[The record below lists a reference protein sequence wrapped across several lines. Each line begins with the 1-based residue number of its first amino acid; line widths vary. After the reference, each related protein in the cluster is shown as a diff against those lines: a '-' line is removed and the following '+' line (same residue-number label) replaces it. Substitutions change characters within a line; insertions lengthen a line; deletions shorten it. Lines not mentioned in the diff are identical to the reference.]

1 MYFTYFGY
9 DITFLPDVQ
18 ALNLNFHIASCQ
30 ANDEP
35 QLIRYILRH
44 LTLSP
49 QSITATMIPILY
61 LLTDSQSTQAL
72 TSVVQR
78 DVVHPIKDSP
88 GTDQPEMWGVK
99 NIWANQ
105 PSLAGI
111 LELENQQTIA
121 NQLGK
126 RQLRAHMEESGL
138 QNSEAYVQV
147 KVMSWKTLGKYR
159 EMIKKAGEGSRPAE
173 RCRGKQ

>member
-35 QLIRYILRH
+35 QLIRYLLRH

-78 DVVHPIKDSP
+78 DVVHPHQGQPRHRLARDVGSKKHLGQSAITCRNFRTRKP
-88 GTDQPEMWGVK
+88 TDYCQ
-99 NIWANQ
+99 
-105 PSLAGI
+105 LA
-111 LELENQQTIA
+111 
-121 NQLGK
+121 
-126 RQLRAHMEESGL
+126 R
-138 QNSEAYVQV
+138 EA
-147 KVMSWKTLGKYR
+147 
-159 EMIKKAGEGSRPAE
+159 AAEGSHGRVRAAE
-173 RCRGKQ
+173 F